1 MQFALHPSV
10 ENLYFKAKVQEIL
23 ALYFNRTEEAD
34 LERCPYLADDE
45 NIRKIRKAKDLLIA
59 QMNEPPTLEG
69 LAEEIDLPVSRLKE
83 GFKQLYGDSA
93 FGFLLDYKLDFARKL
108 LLSKSYSVGE
118 VAAKVGY
125 STSSHFIAAFKKK
138 FGVTPKKYLG
148 DSSR

>member
-1 MQFALHPSV
+1 MVNYNGKLIDKLDS
-10 ENLYFKAKVQEIL
+10 
-23 ALYFNRTEEAD
+23 
-34 LERCPYLADDE
+34 
-45 NIRKIRKAKDLLIA
+45 DLL
-59 QMNEPPTLEG
+59 N
-69 LAEEIDLPVSRLKE
+69 R
-83 GFKQLYGDSA
+83 GFLYGDSV